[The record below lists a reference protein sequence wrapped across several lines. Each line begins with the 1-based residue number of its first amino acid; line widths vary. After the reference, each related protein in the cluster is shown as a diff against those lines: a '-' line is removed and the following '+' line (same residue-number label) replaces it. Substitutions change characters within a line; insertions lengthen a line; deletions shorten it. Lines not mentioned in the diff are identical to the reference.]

1 MGLILKILNKY
12 NLFVFLTN
20 YTKNAD
26 FQGKSHCKR
35 IVVNAVDQKHD
46 NDWQTRINSD
56 NDINQFREIHISVY
70 IANAW
75 KFPTNFFELRPAK
88 FVVKLFSSLSNNN
101 EDTEENTTE
110 KTTLHRRLHNTK
122 DNTTQSTILHMY
134 KTQHYTKDYT
144 TQTTTLHIRQHSTKD
159 NITHKTT
166 LHITQ

>member
-144 TQTTTLHIRQHSTKD
+144 TQNTTLHRRLHNTKH
-159 NITHKTT
+159 NTT
-166 LHITQ
+166 